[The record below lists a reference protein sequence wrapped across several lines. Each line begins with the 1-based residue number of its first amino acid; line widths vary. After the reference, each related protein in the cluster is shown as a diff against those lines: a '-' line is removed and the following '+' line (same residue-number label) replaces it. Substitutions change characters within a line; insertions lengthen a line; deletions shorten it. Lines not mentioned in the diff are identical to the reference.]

1 MCRKRPFAIHRRQ
14 GRRPARAAV
23 CRIPCLILCL
33 ADVERVGQCHCAE
46 LALRSEAGW
55 PLGSLTGQ
63 PFTPT
68 APALSLERLILQTAT
83 VLPPPP
89 PGGAPGALRRYQDS
103 LRGHCQI

>member
-1 MCRKRPFAIHRRQ
+1 MPVPLRRNLPCGVRPD
-14 GRRPARAAV
+14 G
-23 CRIPCLILCL
+23 
-33 ADVERVGQCHCAE
+33 
-46 LALRSEAGW
+46 
-55 PLGSLTGQ
+55 LGDRFTGQ

-103 LRGHCQI
+103 LRGHS